1 MKLKKKSIKN
11 KYQKSPESTEQTV
24 DSGYEIR
31 ITL

>member
-24 DSGYEIR
+24 DSGYGSE
-31 ITL
+31 